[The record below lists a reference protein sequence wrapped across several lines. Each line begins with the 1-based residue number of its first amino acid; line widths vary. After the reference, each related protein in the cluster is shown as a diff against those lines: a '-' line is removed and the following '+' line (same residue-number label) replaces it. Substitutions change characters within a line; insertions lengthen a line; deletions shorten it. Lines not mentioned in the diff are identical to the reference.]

1 MSSSENTEAARAAV
15 DAFIEAFNAQ
25 HHEQLADTLNFPHVR
40 LANGRFVT
48 IDSAAEFVARSR
60 KGKALLEA
68 EGWHHTTLRSIE
80 IIHSGP
86 DKVHM
91 ALTIDR
97 CHTDGTVYNQFQ
109 TFWIATLQDGHWGIQ
124 FRSSYLITPPR
135 S

>member
-1 MSSSENTEAARAAV
+1 MSEDQNIEAASGAV
-15 DAFIEAFNAQ
+15 RAFIDAFNAQ
-25 HHEQLADTLNFPHVR
+25 HHEQLADTLNYPHVR

-48 IDSAAEFVARSR
+48 IDSAADFVARSR
-60 KGKALLEA
+60 KGKELLEA
-68 EGWHHTTLRSIE
+68 EGWHHTELRSIE
-80 IIHSGP
+80 VIHSGP

-97 CHTDGTVYNQFQ
+97 CHEDDTVYNQFQ
-109 TFWIATLQDGHWGIQ
+109 TFWIATLQAGHWGIQ